1 MCVFDELYLFAQIN
15 VVSHRVVWLQLC
27 FIREVFEQFDT
38 DGSGAIDVTELRGA
52 MKAFGQRM
60 THAEAEAL
68 MLELDDGG
76 NGTIEYGEF
85 VDFIKDKT
93 FMLETQDE
101 IKFLFE
107 DFAKAGSDQEKSLD
121 KNDEDQGHY
130 IT

>member
-1 MCVFDELYLFAQIN
+1 MCVFDALYLFVQLN
-15 VVSHRVVWLQLC
+15 VVSHRVVWLQLSE
-27 FIREVFEQFDT
+27 IREVFERFDT

-85 VDFIKDKT
+85 VEFIKDKT
-93 FMLETQDE
+93 FMLETQEE
-101 IKFLFE
+101 ITVLFGA
-107 DFAKAGSDQEKSLD
+107 FAKAGSDQDKSLD
-121 KNDEDQGHY
+121 QNDEDQGHY

>member
-1 MCVFDELYLFAQIN
+1 MCVFDALYLFVQLNAA
-15 VVSHRVVWLQLC
+15 SHRVVWLQLSE
-27 FIREVFEQFDT
+27 IREVFEHFDT

-85 VDFIKDKT
+85 VEFIKDKT
-93 FMLETQDE
+93 FMLETQEE
-101 IKFLFE
+101 ITVLFGA
-107 DFAKAGSDQEKSLD
+107 FAKAGSDQDKSQD
-121 KNDEDQGHY
+121 QNDEDQGHY